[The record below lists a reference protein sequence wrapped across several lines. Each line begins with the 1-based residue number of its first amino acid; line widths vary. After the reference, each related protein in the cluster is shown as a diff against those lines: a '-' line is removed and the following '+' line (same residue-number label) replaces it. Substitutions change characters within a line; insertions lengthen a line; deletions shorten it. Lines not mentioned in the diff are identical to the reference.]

1 MGFASNNIDLF
12 SKYVWYYRKKLV
24 ELLLS
29 DENYIKYKYKR
40 VVGFSPDLK
49 NPKSFTEKINWLKL
63 HWRNPILTQCA
74 DKYEVRKFVEAR
86 GAGELLKTL
95 YGVYEKPEDID
106 YAALPD
112 SFVLKVNHG
121 CKQNFLC
128 ENKNDLNQKETA
140 QLLKFYLKFSNYHRA
155 REWAYKKIPPRIICE
170 EHLTSDGSP
179 MFEYNF
185 YCYNGSPELVEI
197 AHKEMPDKSRTNM
210 FDLNLNLLERKYNA
224 LPLEI
229 VPQRTKEYEQMLAYA
244 RTLSQGFPFVR
255 VDLFVVKNKIYFGEM
270 TFYPISGIYKFKPIS
285 FDDFLGSFLKLPE
298 PFN

>member
-1 MGFASNNIDLF
+1 MKDKVVLAYSGGLDTSIIIPWLKENYDLE
-12 SKYVWYYRKKLV
+12 VIACCVNVGQDDDMEAVRKKAIESGASKIYIEDV
-24 ELLLS
+24 R
-29 DENYIKYKYKR
+29 DEFIEDFAFKA
-40 VVGFSPDLK
+40 LK
-49 NPKSFTEKINWLKL
+49 
-63 HWRNPILTQCA
+63 A
-74 DKYEVRKFVEAR
+74 
-86 GAGELLKTL
+86 GA
-95 YGVYEKPEDID
+95 VYEEQ
-106 YAALPD
+106 YLLGT
-112 SFVLKVNHG
+112 SF
-121 CKQNFLC
+121 
-128 ENKNDLNQKETA
+128 
-140 QLLKFYLKFSNYHRA
+140 A
-155 REWAYKKIPPRIICE
+155 RPLMAKR
-170 EHLTSDGSP
+170 
-179 MFEYNF
+179 
-185 YCYNGSPELVEI
+185 LVEI

>member
-1 MGFASNNIDLF
+1 M
-12 SKYVWYYRKKLV
+12 
-24 ELLLS
+24 
-29 DENYIKYKYKR
+29 
-40 VVGFSPDLK
+40 
-49 NPKSFTEKINWLKL
+49 KL